1 MGCSM
6 NSLLRCRRGS
16 VAFATVAA
24 LVPLIGVVALGAEAG
39 SWYVTKQHAQNAA
52 DAAAIGGV
60 WRLICTQR
68 GSCTDTNSVD
78 YRGKQFAAQNAFCNA
93 GDATAYPG
101 RQCVTTLPTG
111 ISQAVQ
117 IAVNGNQVQAIVSQ
131 QQPVYPLAA
140 VVLGLSKTI
149 NISATAVAKIQ
160 VLTNPCILSLA
171 GSIAFQG
178 STTVSSPNCGIA
190 SNDKA
195 SDGFAFTG
203 NGGLNIN
210 APSFSAGGC
219 SQTGGNQCNNVSQHA
234 APVPNPLSGL
244 DSAISLLTPSSFSGG
259 QCGTLRA
266 YETTPCYN
274 GTGTSTLNGP
284 LSGTYYFNGNVQ
296 IGNVTG
302 TATLILFGNATLS
315 KTTGNPSIQLTAE
328 TNPTLPP
335 VLSSISPSI
344 SGLMIDLLIYD
355 PEITGKKGVD
365 VSGDSSSY
373 LNGTV
378 YVPNSPVTYGGNSSV
393 STPGCFQVI
402 AKAVTF
408 SGNTKLDDS
417 KCISDGAKTL
427 QVLIPRLVPS

>member
-1 MGCSM
+1 M

-16 VAFATVAA
+16 VAFATVVA

-60 WRLICTQR
+60 WRQICTQR

-101 RQCVTTLPTG
+101 RQCTTLPTG

-117 IAVNGNQVQAIVSQ
+117 ITPNGNQVQAIVSQ

-149 NISATAVAKIQ
+149 NISATAVAQIQ

-171 GSIAFQG
+171 GSIGFQG

-190 SNDKA
+190 SNDTA
-195 SDGFAFTG
+195 SDAFTFTG
-203 NGGLNIN
+203 NGGINVN

-219 SQTGGNQCNNVSQHA
+219 SQTGGNQCANVSQHA

-244 DSAISLLTPSSFSGG
+244 DSAMSSLTTASFSGTPHSD
-259 QCGTLRA
+259 GTYA
-266 YETTPCYN
+266 SYETCSCYN
-274 GTGTSTLNGP
+274 ASPKNSTIQ
-284 LSGTYYFNGNVQ
+284 LSGALAGTYYFNGAVQ
-296 IGNVTG
+296 IGSVTG
-302 TATLILFGNATLS
+302 TATLILFGPNAALA
-315 KTTGNPSIQLTAE
+315 KTTGNPAIQLTAE
-328 TNPTLPP
+328 TNPAVPS
-335 VLSSISPSI
+335 VLSSV
-344 SGLMIDLLIYD
+344 SGLMKDLLIYD
-355 PEITGKKGVD
+355 PEPFSKKGVD
-365 VSGDSSSY
+365 VTGDSSSY

-378 YVPNSPVTYGGNSSV
+378 YVPNAPVTYGGNSGT
-393 STPGCFQVI
+393 STPNPGCFQVI
-402 AKAVTF
+402 AYSVQF
-408 SGNTKLDDS
+408 SGNTHLDNS